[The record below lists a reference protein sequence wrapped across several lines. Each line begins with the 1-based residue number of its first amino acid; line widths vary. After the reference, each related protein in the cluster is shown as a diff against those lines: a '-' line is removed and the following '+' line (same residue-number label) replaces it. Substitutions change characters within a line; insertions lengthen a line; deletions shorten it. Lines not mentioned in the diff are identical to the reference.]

1 MKPTRWWSHGLRVA
15 GALFAFAVLAWTFRD
30 LDLER
35 VSDVVGRVGVESLP
49 WVLVP
54 MGCSLA
60 LESLGWTWA
69 FRRAGHE
76 VPFVGIWRARV
87 TSEALA
93 LTMPAGMVFC
103 ESTKPFLL
111 QRHCGLRA
119 EVSIAGMA
127 VRKYLLLAS
136 QSIYI
141 GGFALLGAASLER
154 ASQALI
160 GCSGLSTVLLVI
172 GGVVFAAALASGLG
186 LRDGRVAERVRS
198 LLARLPVPALRHSL
212 QRSRGRFT
220 STDGELQKFLG
231 GSLLAST
238 APALPFLVGWVL
250 EAVETYLILRLLG
263 VDLPFEAVAALEV
276 ALSFVRHVTFILP
289 GGLGVQDLGY
299 VAFLRALGADDPLVM
314 GAAFVLLKRAK
325 ECVYALVGFL
335 LLAADLRATSA
346 ATSGT
351 ALPTTAASTAVS

>member
-1 MKPTRWWSHGLRVA
+1 MKPTRWWSQGLRVA
-15 GALFAFAVLAWTFRD
+15 GALCAFAVLAWTFRD
-30 LDLER
+30 LDLAR
-35 VSDVVGRVGVESLP
+35 VSDVVGRVGAASLP

-69 FRRAGHE
+69 FRRAGHH

-93 LTMPAGMVFC
+93 LTLPAGMVFC

-111 QRHCGLRA
+111 ERHCGLRA

-136 QSIYI
+136 QSVYI
-141 GGFALLGAASLER
+141 AGFALLGAASLEG
-154 ASQALI
+154 ASRALI
-160 GCSGLSTVLLVI
+160 GGPGLSWVLLVI
-172 GGVVFAAALASGLG
+172 GAVVAAAALASGVG

-212 QRSRGRFT
+212 QQSRGRFT
-220 STDGELQKFLG
+220 STDGELQRFLG

-238 APALPFLVGWVL
+238 APALPFLAGWIL

-289 GGLGVQDLGY
+289 AGLGVQDLGY
-299 VAFLRALGADDPLVM
+299 VAFLRALGAGDPLVM

-335 LLAADLRATSA
+335 LLAADLRAAGMTSDAVIPA
-346 ATSGT
+346 A
-351 ALPTTAASTAVS
+351 AASTAVS